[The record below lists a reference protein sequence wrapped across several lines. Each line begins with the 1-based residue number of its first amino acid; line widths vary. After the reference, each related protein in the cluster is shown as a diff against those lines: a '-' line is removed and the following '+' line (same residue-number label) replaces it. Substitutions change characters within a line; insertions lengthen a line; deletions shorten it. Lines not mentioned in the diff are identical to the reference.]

1 MPLNSEQTLTL
12 LDRMAKLSMS
22 ISIMVA
28 IQRRSLCPLLQDLP
42 CHASSS
48 TFTGSAGAWNAIAS
62 VVSDVDPSFTGVG
75 IFEWQVEM
83 AARPVGT
90 GA

>member
-12 LDRMAKLSMS
+12 LDRTAKLSMS

-28 IQRRSLCPLLQDLP
+28 IQRRFLCPLLQDLP
-42 CHASSS
+42 CHGSSS
-48 TFTGSAGAWNAIAS
+48 TFTGTAGSWNAVAL
-62 VVSDVDPSFTGVG
+62 VVSGVDPSFTGVG

-83 AARPVGT
+83 TPRLAGT